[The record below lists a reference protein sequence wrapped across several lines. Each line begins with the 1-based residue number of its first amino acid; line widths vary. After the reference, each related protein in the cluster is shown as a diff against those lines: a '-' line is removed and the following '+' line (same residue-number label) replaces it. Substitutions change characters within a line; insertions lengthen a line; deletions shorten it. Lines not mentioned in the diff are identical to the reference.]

1 MVFVGP
7 NGAGKTNI
15 LQALALLLDLI
26 GSFDGSVIER
36 YRYGRT
42 SLPNAGQ

>member
-7 NGAGKTNI
+7 NGAGKTNL

-36 YRYGRT
+36 
-42 SLPNAGQ
+42 